1 MSVEIEELVDIDIK
15 EPPQFKVILLNDDYS
30 TMDFV
35 IEILQDIFKKS
46 MKDATTLMLEV
57 HNKGKAICGVYS
69 YEIAVTKVAQVAK
82 IAKENGFP
90 LKAIVEED

>member
-1 MSVEIEELVDIDIK
+1 LSVEIEELVDIDIE

-35 IEILQDIFKKS
+35 IEILQNIFKKS
-46 MKDATTLMLEV
+46 MEDATTLMLEV
-57 HNKGKAICGVYS
+57 HNKGKAICGIYS

-82 IAKENGFP
+82 VAKENGFP

>member
-1 MSVEIEELVDIDIK
+1 MSVEIEELVDIDIE

-35 IEILQDIFKKS
+35 IEILQNIFKKS
-46 MKDATTLMLEV
+46 MEDATTLMLEV
-57 HNKGKAICGVYS
+57 HNKGKAICGIYS

-82 IAKENGFP
+82 VAKENGFP